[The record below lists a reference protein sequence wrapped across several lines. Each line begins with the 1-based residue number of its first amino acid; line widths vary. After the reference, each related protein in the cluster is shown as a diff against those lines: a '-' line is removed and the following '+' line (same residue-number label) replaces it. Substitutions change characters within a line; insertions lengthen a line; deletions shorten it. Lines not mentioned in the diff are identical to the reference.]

1 MNLFNQK
8 PKRARRV
15 CRVENLGGGNTSI
28 MRVSEDQKSYTVC
41 LCIVNNIKKTVF
53 TNEAGALSQME
64 KYSAEYKK

>member
-15 CRVENLGGGNTSI
+15 CRVENLGDGNTSI
-28 MRVSEDQKSYTVC
+28 MRVSEDLKSYTVC

-53 TNEAGALSQME
+53 TNEAGALNTRSE
-64 KYSAEYKK
+64 ESYAKYC